1 MEKRQKLREG
11 GSLHRSF
18 HSCPQLSR
26 SFSLTVNWMDAFPVP
41 ASPHDWLQKPQGPRV
56 MPMHHKTTISKL
68 SSLPSAWPEVVGTV
82 SASVSLVA
90 TALHAT
96 RVLANDLSSIKD
108 APQTITNLKAELQ
121 NVQSVIQSLQTAL
134 STQDSLQAFR
144 DIAQTANVDVALKA
158 CRDSCGRFHKEL
170 KDLLKHSNQEKLS
183 KRDRFSIGFL
193 AKDRVVALTSELNVC
208 KSTVG
213 LALNGA
219 NLLVSMEHYK
229 QLQVMATPPSS
240 GTSTDAAA
248 PEQSHDNLATD
259 IERGVELSKGYQ
271 DLLAL
276 LQSKVNEHRTQIE
289 VGSVV
294 MLNSA
299 RVMAG
304 VNNVDGTEGEMSVK
318 IGNVKA
324 DGGKALLGY
333 TNKVDV
339 DAFLDDLQV

>member
-1 MEKRQKLREG
+1 M
-11 GSLHRSF
+11 
-18 HSCPQLSR
+18 
-26 SFSLTVNWMDAFPVP
+26 T
-41 ASPHDWLQKPQGPRV
+41 
-56 MPMHHKTTISKL
+56 
-68 SSLPSAWPEVVGTV
+68 EVVGTV
-82 SASVSLVA
+82 SASVSLIA

-96 RVLANDLSSIKD
+96 RVLTSDLSSIKD

-121 NVQSVIQSLQTAL
+121 NVHSVIQSLQTAL

-170 KDLLKHSNQEKLS
+170 KDLLKHSNDEKLS
-183 KRDRFSIGFL
+183 KRDRFNIGFL
-193 AKDRVVALTSELNVC
+193 AKDRVVAFTSELNVC

-219 NLLVSMEHYK
+219 NLLVSMEQYR
-229 QLQVMATPPSS
+229 QLQVMATQPSS
-240 GTSTDAAA
+240 ERRETSTGAAA
-248 PEQSHDNLATD
+248 PEQSNDNLATD

-276 LQSKVNEHRTQIE
+276 LQSKVNEHRIRIE
-289 VGSVV
+289 VGNVN

-304 VNNVDGTEGEMSVK
+304 VNNVDGTEGDMNVK

-333 TNKVDV
+333 TSKVDV
-339 DAFLDDLQV
+339 DAFFR